1 MSRKSMRSI
10 LLVCLLPTMAVGA
23 IDLINDPSLPA
34 SADGFNITR
43 DTSTGLEWLD
53 LDVTVGRS
61 FDDMTGVDGSD
72 EFGPGGNFEG
82 FRYARRKELTGAFNG
97 PQLPSLYRSLG
108 VSSFSFSSIGGYP
121 VARSLITIAGC
132 FGSCATY
139 GYSTGIILADDGVTP
154 GVASMEAFTSQGF
167 NWGRSDPTTNPIIFP
182 PNDGFPFQQG
192 NWIVRGAPD
201 SDFDFIADDADNCV
215 MYENSA
221 QTDTDGDGIGN
232 ACDPDGAPVGPGD
245 CVVNFLDLNA
255 MKSVFFS
262 NDPTYDLT
270 GGVQGSPDGSVN
282 FVDLDR
288 MKELFFANFTDPAQN
303 PSGISNNCVP

>member
-1 MSRKSMRSI
+1 MSIKSMRSI

-108 VSSFSFSSIGGYP
+108 VSSFSFSSIG
-121 VARSLITIAGC
+121 
-132 FGSCATY
+132 
-139 GYSTGIILADDGVTP
+139 
-154 GVASMEAFTSQGF
+154 
-167 NWGRSDPTTNPIIFP
+167 
-182 PNDGFPFQQG
+182 
-192 NWIVRGAPD
+192 RG
-201 SDFDFIADDADNCV
+201 
-215 MYENSA
+215 
-221 QTDTDGDGIGN
+221 
-232 ACDPDGAPVGPGD
+232 
-245 CVVNFLDLNA
+245 
-255 MKSVFFS
+255 
-262 NDPTYDLT
+262 
-270 GGVQGSPDGSVN
+270 
-282 FVDLDR
+282 
-288 MKELFFANFTDPAQN
+288 
-303 PSGISNNCVP
+303 